1 MAKDYSVQGT
11 TKLQREKY
19 ADEALALST
28 LDAPAPSEEAM
39 ALMREYVDG
48 KCELAEARDRMIARY
63 KTGSRSA

>member
-28 LDAPAPSEEAM
+28 LDAPPPSEETM
-39 ALMREYVDG
+39 KLMQEHIDG
-48 KCELAEARDRMIARY
+48 NLEISEVLVITVERY
-63 KTGSRSA
+63 RAANA